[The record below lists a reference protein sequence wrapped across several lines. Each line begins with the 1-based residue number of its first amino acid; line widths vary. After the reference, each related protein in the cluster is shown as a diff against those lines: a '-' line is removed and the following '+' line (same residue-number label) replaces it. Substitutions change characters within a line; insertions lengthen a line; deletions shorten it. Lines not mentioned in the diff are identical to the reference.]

1 MILKLPT
8 TCRNRYCM
16 MEVST
21 ATFASIIQNSLRTVT
36 ENTPLIVNELSLGK
50 KFLFDPPFNN
60 Y

>member
-1 MILKLPT
+1 
-8 TCRNRYCM
+8 M